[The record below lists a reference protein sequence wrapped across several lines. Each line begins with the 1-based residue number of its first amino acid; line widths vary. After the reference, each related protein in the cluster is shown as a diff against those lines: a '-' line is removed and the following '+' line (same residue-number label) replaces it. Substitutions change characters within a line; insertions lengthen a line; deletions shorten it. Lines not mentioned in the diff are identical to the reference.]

1 MKAEYFDKLLH
12 GNNGIKISDEWNI
25 FNDYEL
31 YNFKTNESKQYKNL
45 DELLKDNPSVAKII
59 EESDAFYLDW
69 SGGRGSGSGGKAKM
83 GGGFSS
89 AKEQGGGKNERL
101 LPAELNYGESKGN
114 SVDAVLGRF
123 QSKYGYNDGADWW
136 LKANQKKYGYTY
148 TSKGMKNAGKDAG
161 W

>member
-1 MKAEYFDKLLH
+1 MKVEYFDKLLH

-69 SGGRGSGSGGKAKM
+69 SGGKAKM

-89 AKEQGGGKNERL
+89 AKGTSGGQNIATLGNKN
-101 LPAELNYGESKGN
+101 
-114 SVDAVLGRF
+114 
-123 QSKYGYNDGADWW
+123 
-136 LKANQKKYGYTY
+136 
-148 TSKGMKNAGKDAG
+148 
-161 W
+161 